1 MMIVLHPNTTQ
12 YNALN
17 GYRHN
22 SSELLFVKDGSDRWI
37 VGTQV
42 LNDSN
47 FAEIHDQLEL
57 LERIEY
63 TPPPE
68 PPFAPTN

>member
-1 MMIVLHPNTTQ
+1 MIVLHPNTEQ

-17 GYRHN
+17 GYRYK

-42 LNDSN
+42 LNDPN
-47 FAEIHDQLEL
+47 FSEIHDALNAL
-57 LERIEY
+57 KRITY
-63 TPPPE
+63 TPFPQ
-68 PPFAPTN
+68 